1 MDDHKDVLPLRIVA
15 ARFININEQVGL
27 AELDRI
33 TESASRVIHK
43 RYTILLAAFAVALL
57 ATAITLIPGLLLVAS
72 ETPGADVA
80 LIVGLVCFALLMA
93 VLSVW
98 RSFQYGGLKAS
109 KPQKAVY
116 ADADDPAA
124 RNLERLFAV
133 LQLEST
139 PRAFYRFRNDT
150 RRYVDERYFFGRL
163 RAAHVSKSSALRDSL
178 FGPTGFWFAREL
190 FLEADIDQ
198 LITSAKARPSR
209 TGAPKTYDY
218 TDAVM
223 SLIEHPFVRSLQIGK
238 RGNQKQIVALLEDW
252 YHSRRRPA
260 PSETQLSLYA
270 KQILDVIAKN
280 RATKS

>member
-1 MDDHKDVLPLRIVA
+1 MDDHKDVLPLRRVA

-27 AELDRI
+27 ADLDRI
-33 TESASRVIHK
+33 TANASRVIQK
-43 RYTILLAAFAVALL
+43 RYAILLTAFAIAVL
-57 ATAITLIPGLLLVAS
+57 ATGITLIPGLLLVAS
-72 ETPGADVA
+72 ETPGAEVA
-80 LIVGLVCFALLMA
+80 LMVGLACFALLIA
-93 VLSVW
+93 ILVLW

-109 KPQKAVY
+109 VPQKPVY

-139 PRAFYRFRNDT
+139 PRAFYRLRNGT

-163 RAAHVSKSSALRDSL
+163 RAAHVSKSSTLRDAL
-178 FGPTGFWFAREL
+178 FGPAGFWFAHEL
-190 FLEADIDQ
+190 YLEADIDQ
-198 LITSAKARPSR
+198 LITNAKARPNR

-223 SLIEHPFVRSLQIGK
+223 SLIEHPSVRSLQIGK

-252 YHSRRRPA
+252 YHSRRAPV

-280 RATKS
+280 RAAKS

>member
-1 MDDHKDVLPLRIVA
+1 MDDRKDVLPLRIVA
-15 ARFININEQVGL
+15 ARFININEQAGL
-27 AELDRI
+27 TELDRI
-33 TESASRVIHK
+33 TADASRIIRK
-43 RYTILLAAFAVALL
+43 RYAILLVAFAVAIL
-57 ATAITLIPGLLLVAS
+57 ATGITLIPGLFLVAS
-72 ETPGADVA
+72 ETPGAEVA
-80 LIVGLVCFALLMA
+80 LIVGLACFALLMA
-93 VLSVW
+93 ILALW

-109 KPQKAVY
+109 APQKPVY

-139 PRAFYRFRNDT
+139 PRAFYRLRNGT
-150 RRYVDERYFFGRL
+150 RCYVDERYFFGSL
-163 RAAHVSKSSALRDSL
+163 RAAHVSKSSTLRDAL

-198 LITSAKARPSR
+198 LITSAKARPNR

-223 SLIEHPFVRSLQIGK
+223 SLIEHPSVRALQIGK

-252 YHSRRRPA
+252 YHSRRGPA

>member
-150 RRYVDERYFFGRL
+150 RRYVDERYFFGSL